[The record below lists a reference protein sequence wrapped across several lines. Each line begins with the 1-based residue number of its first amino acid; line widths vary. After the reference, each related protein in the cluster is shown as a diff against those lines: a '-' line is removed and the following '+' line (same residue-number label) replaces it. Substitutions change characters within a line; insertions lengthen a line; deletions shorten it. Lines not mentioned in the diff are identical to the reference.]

1 MYLLKKKKKMTSF
14 QIASGQGR
22 EPAFVAKCKEHGRV
36 TASGQKSGSE
46 HSRRAFQHSSAPTKV
61 DGSSLF
67 LLSPIYSSVV
77 CSQQKDILGRCLKDE
92 WRAIIPLGFL
102 IPEAFREVYKKYTQ
116 RVPLNT
122 IIIIDWF
129 FILLISK
136 LF

>member
-1 MYLLKKKKKMTSF
+1 MTSS

-22 EPAFVAKCKEHGRV
+22 ESAFVAKCKERGRV

-46 HSRRAFQHSSAPTKV
+46 HSLRAFQHSSAPTKV

-77 CSQQKDILGRCLKDE
+77 CLKDE
-92 WRAIIPLGFL
+92 WRPIIPLGFL
-102 IPEAFREVYKKYTQ
+102 IPEAFREVYKKYPQ